1 MCIVTFNQHQHPKY
15 KLIIASNRDEFYE
28 RPTAQA
34 HFWEDHPSIL
44 AGRDLKEM
52 GTWLG
57 VTQTGRIAILTN
69 FRDLASERLER
80 KSRGTIVKEFL
91 SSKEEPLALM
101 EQLQQNKM
109 KYNGF
114 NFVGGTVDQLY
125 HYGNNELSITSFK
138 PGTHSISNGP
148 LNVSWPKTKKA
159 KHMLEDYIRQDE
171 EIYIDDIFTQLNDRQ
186 LAPDDELPNTGI
198 DFQLE
203 RNVSSIFIDREPN
216 YGTKTSTVILVT
228 YDNDITFVERTFHHG
243 RYKDEKRFEFSI

>member
-57 VTQTGRIAILTN
+57 ITQTGRIAILTN

-80 KSRGTIVKEFL
+80 KSR
-91 SSKEEPLALM
+91 
-101 EQLQQNKM
+101 
-109 KYNGF
+109 
-114 NFVGGTVDQLY
+114 GTVDQLY

-198 DFQLE
+198 DFQ
-203 RNVSSIFIDREPN
+203 
-216 YGTKTSTVILVT
+216 
-228 YDNDITFVERTFHHG
+228 
-243 RYKDEKRFEFSI
+243 

>member
-1 MCIVTFNQHQHPKY
+1 MCIVTFNQHQHSKY

-28 RPTAQA
+28 RPTAPA
-34 HFWEDHPSIL
+34 HFWGDHPSIL

-57 VTQTGRIAILTN
+57 VTKTGRIAILTN
-69 FRDLASERLER
+69 FRDLASEQLER
-80 KSRGTIVKEFL
+80 KSRGNIAKQFL
-91 SSKEEPLALM
+91 TSEKEPLALF

-114 NFVGGTVDQLY
+114 NFVGGTIDQLY

-138 PGTHSISNGP
+138 PGTYSVSNGP

-159 KHMLEDYIRQDE
+159 KNMLENYINQDE
-171 EIYIDDIFTQLNDRQ
+171 DIYIDDIFTQLNDRE
-186 LAPDDELPNTGI
+186 LAPDHELPNTGI
-198 DFQLE
+198 NFELE

-228 YDNDITFVERTFHHG
+228 YENEITFIERTFHHG
-243 RYKDEKRFEFSI
+243 QYEDEKRFEFSI

>member
-91 SSKEEPLALM
+91 ASEEEPLALM
-101 EQLQQNKM
+101 EQLQQNK
-109 KYNGF
+109 K
-114 NFVGGTVDQLY
+114 
-125 HYGNNELSITSFK
+125 
-138 PGTHSISNGP
+138 
-148 LNVSWPKTKKA
+148 
-159 KHMLEDYIRQDE
+159 
-171 EIYIDDIFTQLNDRQ
+171 
-186 LAPDDELPNTGI
+186 
-198 DFQLE
+198 
-203 RNVSSIFIDREPN
+203 
-216 YGTKTSTVILVT
+216 
-228 YDNDITFVERTFHHG
+228 
-243 RYKDEKRFEFSI
+243 